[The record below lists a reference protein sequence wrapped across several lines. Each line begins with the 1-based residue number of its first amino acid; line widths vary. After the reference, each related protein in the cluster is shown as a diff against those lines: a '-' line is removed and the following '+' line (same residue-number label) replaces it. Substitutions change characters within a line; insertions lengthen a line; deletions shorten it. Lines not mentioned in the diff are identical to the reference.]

1 MLLVAAVPCAT
12 VTADYFD
19 QWFADIAASDA
30 RQRLFTECLGVPP
43 EVGPSNMVPLIGLQ
57 AVAAALALEPGGVLV
72 DVACGRG
79 GPGMWISR
87 ETGADLTGIDFSA
100 EAIAQASQRRTLFG
114 LESRATFAVG
124 TLDNTGLSAGVA
136 DAVICID
143 AFHFAPDGVAAAE
156 EIRRVLRPGGRV
168 AMTCWEPL
176 DRSDQAL
183 PERLRTLDLAASLQA
198 AGFGAVRVEDKA
210 EWLEAERVLWETAR
224 DTDPG
229 DDPAMQSTVDEAA
242 RALQTFGHTRRV
254 MATALAP

>member
-124 TLDNTGLSAGVA
+124 TLDDTGLSAGVA

-242 RALQTFGHTRRV
+242 RALKTFGRTRRV
-254 MATALAP
+254 MARALAP

>member
-1 MLLVAAVPCAT
+1 VVAVPCAT

-43 EVGPSNMVPLIGLQ
+43 EVGPSNLVPLRGLQ
-57 AVAAALALEPGGVLV
+57 EVATALRLEPGGVLV

-100 EAIAQASQRRTLFG
+100 GAIAQASQRRKLFG
-114 LESRATFAVG
+114 LEAKATFAVG
-124 TLDNTGLSAGVA
+124 TLDATGLSAGVA
-136 DAVICID
+136 DAVMCID
-143 AFHFAPDGVAAAE
+143 AFQFSRDRVAAAQ
-156 EIRRVLRPGGRV
+156 EIRRILRPGGRV
-168 AMTCWEPL
+168 VLTSWQAQEPG
-176 DRSDQAL
+176 DESVS
-183 PERLRTLDLAASLQA
+183 ERIRTLDLGAALQT

-210 EWLEAERVLWETAR
+210 EWVEVERVLWETAV

-229 DDPAMQSTVDEAA
+229 DDPAMQSTVDEGA
-242 RALQTFGHTRRV
+242 RALQTLGRTRRV
-254 MATALAP
+254 MAMALAP

>member
-1 MLLVAAVPCAT
+1 

-124 TLDNTGLSAGVA
+124 TLDDTGLSAGVA

-143 AFHFAPDGVAAAE
+143 AFHFAPDGAAAAA

-168 AMTCWEPL
+168 VMTCWEPL
-176 DRSDQAL
+176 DHSDAAL

-242 RALQTFGHTRRV
+242 RALKTFGRTRRV
-254 MATALAP
+254 MARALAP

>member
-1 MLLVAAVPCAT
+1 VVAVPCAT
-12 VTADYFD
+12 VTSDYFD

-57 AVAAALALEPGGVLV
+57 AVAAAVALERGAVLV

-100 EAIAQASQRRTLFG
+100 EAIAQASQRRALFG
-114 LESRATFAVG
+114 LEAKATFAVG
-124 TLDNTGLSAGVA
+124 TLDATGLSAGIA

-143 AFHFAPDGVAAAE
+143 AFQFAPDGVAATE

-168 AMTCWEPL
+168 VLTSWEARERG
-176 DRSDQAL
+176 DESVH
-183 PERLRTLDLAASLQA
+183 ERLRNLDLAASLQA

-229 DDPAMQSTVDEAA
+229 DDPAMQSTVDEAS
-242 RALQTFGHTRRV
+242 RALKTFGRTRRV

>member
-124 TLDNTGLSAGVA
+124 TLDDTGLSAGVA

>member
-1 MLLVAAVPCAT
+1 

-100 EAIAQASQRRTLFG
+100 EAIAQASQRRRLFG

-124 TLDNTGLSAGVA
+124 TLDATGLLAGVA

-168 AMTCWEPL
+168 VMTCWEPL

-198 AGFGAVRVEDKA
+198 AEFGAVRVEDKA

-242 RALQTFGHTRRV
+242 RALKTFGRTRRV
-254 MATALAP
+254 MARALAP